1 MKCNHAIALLDSGI
15 GGLTVV
21 REIHKQ
27 LPQERIVYFGD
38 TARMPYGPRPQAEVR
53 SFASQIIRFLL
64 TQDVKLVIV
73 ACNTAT
79 AAGLPAYQ
87 QTYDL
92 PIIGVI
98 EPGARAALR
107 QTRKKR
113 IGVIGTPGT
122 IASKAYE
129 KSLQALDPTVE
140 VFSQACPLFVLLVE
154 NDLVNTPEAACVA
167 EKYLHP
173 LRQAGVD
180 TLILGCTHYPLME
193 EVIAQVMGPDVTLIS
208 SAAETAQEAKAI
220 LTQQQLLRHEAGEL
234 PRHRF
239 FVSGK
244 PDSFTQQAAALLD
257 YRPEAYQVILP

>member
-129 KSLQALDPTVE
+129 KSLQALDPPWR
-140 VFSQACPLFVLLVE
+140 FSPKPVPCLCCWWKMIWLIPRRLSVWRKIFA
-154 NDLVNTPEAACVA
+154 
-167 EKYLHP
+167 P

-180 TLILGCTHYPLME
+180 TLILTVPT
-193 EVIAQVMGPDVTLIS
+193 TL
-208 SAAETAQEAKAI
+208 
-220 LTQQQLLRHEAGEL
+220 
-234 PRHRF
+234 
-239 FVSGK
+239 
-244 PDSFTQQAAALLD
+244 
-257 YRPEAYQVILP
+257 